1 VETGLFQLLGQRKLQ
16 VKGYNHPL
24 IRKRV
29 IELKNFT
36 LLFFAGAL
44 LAVSAAEA
52 KDAPAVR
59 TLMTPEDY
67 SESGL
72 DKLSEA
78 ERAHLSEWVERYREG
93 AVIGPE
99 VHKRP
104 SQMTPD
110 ERVVHKKEVAEAR
123 ATQIVAKV
131 VPAFKGWNGK
141 TMFRLD
147 NGQQWQQRTTGR
159 LRYSG
164 ADSTVTIS
172 QNAMGK
178 YVMKHQ
184 GTGRAV
190 GVVRVD

>member
-1 VETGLFQLLGQRKLQ
+1 
-16 VKGYNHPL
+16 
-24 IRKRV
+24 
-29 IELKNFT
+29 LKIFT
-36 LLFFAGAL
+36 LLFFTLGL
-44 LAVSAAEA
+44 LAVNVAEA
-52 KDAPAVR
+52 KDAPAVK
-59 TLMTPEDY
+59 TLMTPDDY
-67 SESGL
+67 SKSGL
-72 DKLSEA
+72 DKLSDA

-99 VHKRP
+99 VHKKP
-104 SQMTPD
+104 SQMTT
-110 ERVVHKKEVAEAR
+110 EEKVVHKEKKAKER

-141 TMFRLD
+141 TLFRLD
-147 NGQQWQQRTTGR
+147 NGQTWQQRTTGK

-172 QNAMGK
+172 QNALGK

-184 GTGRAV
+184 GTGRAI

>member
-1 VETGLFQLLGQRKLQ
+1 MG
-16 VKGYNHPL
+16 
-24 IRKRV
+24 
-29 IELKNFT
+29 
-36 LLFFAGAL
+36 L
-44 LAVSAAEA
+44 LAVNAAEA
-52 KDAPAVR
+52 KDTPAVK
-59 TLMTPEDY
+59 TLMTPNDY
-67 SESGL
+67 SKSGL
-72 DKLSEA
+72 DKLSDA

-99 VHKRP
+99 VHKKP
-104 SQMTPD
+104 SQMTT
-110 ERVVHKKEVAEAR
+110 EEKVVHKEKKAKER

-141 TMFRLD
+141 TLFRLD
-147 NGQQWQQRTTGR
+147 NGQTWQQRTTGK

-172 QNAMGK
+172 QNALGK

-184 GTGRAV
+184 GTGRAI